1 MNNRSEK
8 YLNSKIRLLL
18 ILLLTLCV
26 FGIYILNPD
35 RTYGVLDKD
44 DIKLNSKSA
53 IAIDVETGNVLFE
66 KDASKKIYPA
76 STLKILTALVALEEG
91 DLKDEITVSKNALEG
106 QKNGGTNIGLKEDE
120 KIVLED
126 ALYGM
131 LLESAN
137 DAAIAIGEHY
147 GNGSMKDFA
156 KLMNKKAKKLGLD
169 NSHFVNSYGFFDE
182 DQYTTV
188 EDLAKLTR
196 KAIKNEKLL
205 EILSSPT
212 YTLEKTNK
220 RNTPL
225 KINSTHKM
233 FPGKEFS
240 FESFVGGKTGF
251 IEEAG
256 NNLISLFKKDNR
268 MILLVLSGPELKKPI
283 YEDTKALFELIDKEY
298 EVTSLSKDGSDKS
311 FSDLIVDEDYPFE
324 KLSKGMDEKIDVF
337 MPVNATK
344 SKIEFSIDNKLTL
357 PVAKGDIIGYQVV
370 KYKDDIIAKN
380 PIVANEDYTKLSHI
394 MHILFIL
401 LKYLLILIVIA
412 VLALLGY
419 REYLKRKRRK
429 AKGMYRKKLKPK
441 KYKPMKKEKRLFK

>member
-76 STLKILTALVALEEG
+76 STLNILTALVALEEG